1 MRKSLFFIILIYSAA
16 CSQKSDKVDS
26 TVFLK
31 GIALAEVVNPRLE
44 EMSGLAASVINPGL
58 LWTHNDSGNS
68 AEVFLINDKLEIKLT
83 CRLKD
88 VVNRDWEDIAVG
100 SGPDPK
106 KTYVYVADIGDNLA
120 IFPYKKIYRFEEPV
134 LKNETNEILISEF
147 DTITFALEG
156 IKKDAESM
164 MIDPST
170 KNIYI
175 ISKWED
181 PESLYELKYPYSTKD
196 TLTASVLMTLPLLRI
211 VAADFSDDGK
221 EVIMKNYKNVYYWK
235 IDKPLQEA
243 LSEPPHIVEYQQE
256 PQGEAITFAKDGSG
270 FFTVGERNKNKKS
283 YLWFYPRKKVDP

>member
-1 MRKSLFFIILIYSAA
+1 MRKTLLFTILVYSAA

-26 TVFLK
+26 AIFLK
-31 GIALAEVVNPRLE
+31 GTELAEVTNPRLE
-44 EMSGLAASVINPGL
+44 EMSGLAASVNNAGL

-83 CRLKD
+83 CKLKD

-100 SGPDPK
+100 PGPLPGK
-106 KTYVYVADIGDNLA
+106 NYVYVADIGDNLA
-120 IFPYKKIYRFEEPV
+120 IFPYKKIYRFEEPTLTKDTDEV
-134 LKNETNEILISEF
+134 LISEF

-156 IKKDAESM
+156 IKKDAESI
-164 MIDPST
+164 MIDPAT
-170 KNIYI
+170 KNIYV
-175 ISKWED
+175 ISKWEE

-211 VAADFSDDGK
+211 VAADFSDDGR

-235 IDKPLQEA
+235 IDKPLHEA
-243 LSEPPHIVEYQQE
+243 LIEPPHIVEYELE

-270 FFTVGERNKNKKS
+270 FFTVGEKNKNKKS
-283 YLWFYPRKKVDP
+283 YLWFYPRKKVGP